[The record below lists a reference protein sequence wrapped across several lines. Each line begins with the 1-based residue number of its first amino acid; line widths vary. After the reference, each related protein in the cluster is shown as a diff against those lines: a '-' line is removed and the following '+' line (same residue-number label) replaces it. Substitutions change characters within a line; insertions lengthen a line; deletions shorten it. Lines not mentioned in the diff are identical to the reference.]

1 MQETSM
7 QIAAQEDENDTDW
20 VENAYA
26 NNEYIKHEVSH
37 PDKSQGD
44 G

>member
-7 QIAAQEDENDTDW
+7 QIAAQEDENDIDW

-26 NNEYIKHEVSH
+26 NNEYVELEGVNF
-37 PDKSQGD
+37 
-44 G
+44 